1 MPMEQSSSMGR
12 VLFSWFSGEYKGT
25 EVQVSSRKEKEKKRI
40 NLFLI
45 TEGQHVG
52 TAPMFTQLSI
62 ALTQQ
67 EGNSENGENCRQKFV
82 R

>member
-25 EVQVSSRKEKEKKRI
+25 EVQVSSRKENEKKRI

-67 EGNSENGENCRQKFV
+67 EGNTENGENCGQKFV

>member
-52 TAPMFTQLSI
+52 TYVHTAV
-62 ALTQQ
+62 
-67 EGNSENGENCRQKFV
+67 NCPDTTGRKH
-82 R
+82 

>member
-1 MPMEQSSSMGR
+1 MEQSSLMGR

-25 EVQVSSRKEKEKKRI
+25 EVQVSSKKEKEKIRI

-67 EGNSENGENCRQKFV
+67 EGDTENGENCRQKFV

>member
-12 VLFSWFSGEYKGT
+12 VLFSWFSGEYKIT
-25 EVQVSSRKEKEKKRI
+25 EVQVSSKKEKEKIRI

-67 EGNSENGENCRQKFV
+67 EGDTKN
-82 R
+82 